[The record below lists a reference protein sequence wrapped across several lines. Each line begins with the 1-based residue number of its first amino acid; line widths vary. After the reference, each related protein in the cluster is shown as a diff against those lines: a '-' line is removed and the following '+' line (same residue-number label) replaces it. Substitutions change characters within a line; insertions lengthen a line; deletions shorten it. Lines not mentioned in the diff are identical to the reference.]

1 MTNPDGIVEEN
12 GRDVELERVVDP
24 VYDVNDVLDKE
35 QSTIETETIKA
46 IVSQPSERDMTRLE
60 GKVGVAE
67 LKLTVKSDVD
77 VTRRREG
84 SPDSITVD
92 GRKYS
97 VADVQRDQHPIVGTE
112 KVTVILHE
120 RDGQ

>member
-1 MTNPDGIVEEN
+1 MTNPDEIVDEH

-24 VYDVNDVLDKE
+24 VYDVNDVLDE
-35 QSTIETETIKA
+35 DASTIETETIKA
-46 IVSQPSERDMTRLE
+46 IVSQPSERDMRRVE
-60 GKVGVAE
+60 GRAGVAE

-92 GRKYS
+92 GRVYS
-97 VADVQRDQHPIVGTE
+97 VADVQRDQHPIVGVE

-120 RDGQ
+120 RGGR